1 MAELIDKQLAA
12 ADAYAAALHD
22 LARSTGT
29 VAETLDEL
37 NELCRLLEIEPDF
50 ALFMGSGSLGSDQR
64 AAGLEKMLRGRVSDL
79 TLNAVQ
85 VLCAHGRNDLLPAL
99 RERLRARIGDE
110 ARQARVTVRS
120 AVPLDPPQR
129 EELSRVAATLSGR
142 TPVIQ
147 YIVQP
152 ELLGGLIVEFDDW
165 RFDNSVRRHLE
176 GARRVL
182 EERSKRGF
190 SDN

>member
-12 ADAYAAALHD
+12 ADGYAAALHE
-22 LARSTGT
+22 LARSAG
-29 VAETLDEL
+29 AAADTLEEL
-37 NELCRLLEIEPDF
+37 DELCRLLVVEPDF
-50 ALFMGSGSLGSDQR
+50 ALFMNSGALDADQR

-120 AVPLDPPQR
+120 AVPLEPSQR
-129 EELSRVAATLSGR
+129 EEISRVAEKLSGR

-147 YIVQP
+147 FVVQP
-152 ELLGGLIVEFDDW
+152 EILGGLIVEFDDW
-165 RFDNSVRRHLE
+165 RFDNSVRRHLQ
-176 GARRVL
+176 GAARVL
-182 EERSKRGF
+182 EERGKRGF